1 MIGATSDAPAS
12 CFFPP
17 GTHNPRACRSSLL
30 PPPPPPPPLP
40 LFLFLFLFLPP
51 SPLPLPSPRSPGAVP
66 VAKDGLRGR
75 RDLSAL

>member
-12 CFFPP
+12 WFFPP
-17 GTHNPRACRSSLL
+17 GTHNPRPCRSSLL
-30 PPPPPPPPLP
+30 PPPPPPLP
-40 LFLFLFLFLPP
+40 LFLFLFLPP